1 MATYVETI
9 VGPGEQVLHVGRVSL
24 LSILPSLFVGAV
36 LVVIAV
42 VLLALSSAEPGVMV
56 PAAGVVAVLG
66 LLTFV
71 AAIIRR
77 NSTELAVT
85 NRRIIAQFGFIG
97 RRTVEM
103 NLTKIESVRVEQS
116 VLGRLF
122 DFGSLIV
129 VGTGSSL
136 DPIPFIAHPIAF
148 RQAIQAATD
157 ALPRA

>member
-71 AAIIRR
+71 AAIVRR

-85 NRRIIAQFGFIG
+85 NRRIIAKFGFIG

>member
-9 VGPGEQVLHVGRVSL
+9 VGPGEQVVHVGRVSL
-24 LSILPSLFVGAV
+24 LSILPSLFIGAV
-36 LVVIAV
+36 LVLVALG
-42 VLLALSSAEPGVMV
+42 LLVTSSTQPNVMV
-56 PAAGVVAVLG
+56 PAAGVLAVLG
-66 LLTFV
+66 VLTFI

-85 NRRIIAQFGFIG
+85 NRRVIAKFGFIS
-97 RRTVEM
+97 RRTIEM

-116 VLGRLF
+116 VMGRLF
-122 DFGSLIV
+122 DFGSLVI

-157 ALPRA
+157 AMPRA